1 MNKPRLTLA
10 ATALAL
16 TLPLLQGCFPALV
29 VGTAAGVMTAHDRRS
44 TGTQAD
50 DETTEW
56 RAARRIPENVKSY
69 SHVNFTSY
77 NRHVLIT
84 GEVPNDEAKAAVES
98 EVRKIDGVREV
109 YNELGVGPASSLGSR
124 SNDSYIDSKVK
135 ARLVDTKQISANH
148 VKVVTERGITHLM
161 GIVNEREA
169 KIAITVARTTDGV
182 RKVVNLFEILPE
194 QETRRIDNQTLGA
207 RKSEPA
213 RPAPVE
219 SR

>member
-50 DETTEW
+50 DESLEW
-56 RAARRIPENVKSY
+56 RALKALPVKY
-69 SHVNFTSY
+69 EFASHINATAY
-77 NRHVLIT
+77 NRRLLLT
-84 GEVPNDEAKAAVES
+84 GEVASDEARMEIEAAVRA
-98 EVRKIDGVREV
+98 VQGVREV
-109 YNELGVGPASSLGSR
+109 FNELVVAAPSSLTVRSR
-124 SNDSYIDSKVK
+124 DSFVTSKVK
-135 ARLVDTKQISANH
+135 ARLVDSKKISANH
-148 VKVVTERGITHLM
+148 IKVVTENGYTYLM
-161 GIVNEREA
+161 GVVTDHEA
-169 KIAITVARTTDGV
+169 KVAVQVARTTDGV
-182 RKVVNLFEILPE
+182 RKVVNVLEVLPDAEI
-194 QETRRIDNQTLGA
+194 RRLDLAPAGA
-207 RKSEPA
+207 Q